1 LNYTGGVTGSSR
13 DAAGV
18 VGVSQN
24 GFGVA
29 AISRV
34 RAGIAAT
41 SQKAAGV
48 YAVSGTNSGVFAIS
62 GVSGPTVPNPS
73 LSSIAGVIGSSD
85 QQPGVIGTSRA
96 LVGVYGFSSS
106 SVGVVGH
113 SANPAS
119 LAGYFLGNVSV
130 NGTLTVTGTKSA
142 AVPFPDGTRRLLYC
156 MESPE
161 VWFEDFGTA
170 KLKRGRAV
178 VKLDA
183 DFAKVIKRD
192 YRVFPTPEGDC
203 RGLYVRRKNAASF
216 EVRELMGG
224 KSSITFSYRIVGRRK
239 DIEGYRRFAKID
251 TRLRL
256 PTPQARTARRKQ
268 ARSSSA
274 MGRLLDTLEK
284 RRRTSKPAR
293 TRRRQK
299 KRA

>member
-130 NGTLTVTGTKSA
+130 NGALTVTGTKSA

-161 VWFEDFGTA
+161 LWFEDFGAA
-170 KLKRGRAV
+170 KLKKGRAV

-183 DFAKVIKRD
+183 DFAKVIKRGD
-192 YRVFPTPEGDC
+192 YHIFLTPKGDC
-203 RGLYVRRKNAASF
+203 RGLGVRRQGGASF
-216 EVRELMGG
+216 EVGELQGG
-224 KSSITFSYRIVGRRK
+224 RSSVAFSYRIVGKRK
-239 DIEGYRRFAKID
+239 DIKAHKRFAKID
-251 TRLRL
+251 LRE
-256 PTPQARTARRKQ
+256 PPPRRAIRGRKQ
-268 ARSSSA
+268 ARSASA
-274 MGRLLDTLEK
+274 MRALLNTLEK
-284 RRRTSKPAR
+284 RRRTSKTAR